1 MTLVTSLP
9 EAFVIPLVRGTFFPR
24 LQRMRTLF
32 TNQSAHKNL
41 LLWLLGEAIVGVFL
55 YAIASHLSDFA
66 QVIILLVAVMVIW
79 NDRPFPKT
87 LLFWQGILGL
97 TGLGR
102 RIPWQHASERGRWEL
117 A

>member
-1 MTLVTSLP
+1 
-9 EAFVIPLVRGTFFPR
+9 
-24 LQRMRTLF
+24 MRTLF

-41 LLWLLGEAIVGVFL
+41 LLWLLGEAIAGVFL

-87 LLFWQGILGL
+87 LLFWLPIVLGL
-97 TGLGR
+97 FCATVWKITGEAVWERVGFACICVR
-102 RIPWQHASERGRWEL
+102 AVYRVIDRASRWP